1 MFKEM
6 KHNIG
11 EWMLYLIRKIRILLF
26 APLALFIHMVSPLLL
41 IRIGAI
47 YSERVGHLGLDLELS
62 MCYEKSRKQRFGIPK
77 KLDLF
82 YLTGSVSNTYLLKL
96 WKEKL
101 IILPKWLLNPI
112 HRLNHRLPAYNKYN
126 YFDWVQKSGHKDMTL
141 FDQYPSTLSIPASDL
156 ERGRKLL
163 KDLGIAPNQPYI
175 CLAVRDSGYLDQQQP
190 NVDWS
195 THDYRDSKIENYL
208 EMAEY
213 LVTKGFAVLR
223 MGQIMKGSFDSEDP
237 SIIDYA
243 NSPLQSDFADVFL
256 FSSCIFCIS
265 TSTGMDSLATIFRVP
280 TGLVNIANIDSV
292 STGELVKIF
301 QPKEFIEQ
309 RTGKALSYQEIL
321 DRDLFRI
328 SSTSDFG
335 EKGVILVENSPE
347 DLKLFAKELLEIL
360 ALGRA
365 AENIR
370 TESRPALTGE
380 VTIKGRIDKLSKSWL
395 LNHQMYL
402 K

>member
-1 MFKEM
+1 
-6 KHNIG
+6 
-11 EWMLYLIRKIRILLF
+11 MLYLIRKIRILLF

>member
-1 MFKEM
+1 
-6 KHNIG
+6 
-11 EWMLYLIRKIRILLF
+11 MLYLIRKIRILLF

-62 MCYEKSRKQRFGIPK
+62 MCYEKSRKQKFGIPK

-175 CLAVRDSGYLDQQQP
+175 CLAVRDSGYLDQRQP

-365 AENIR
+365 ADNIR
-370 TESRPALTGE
+370 TESRPALAGE

>member
-1 MFKEM
+1 
-6 KHNIG
+6 
-11 EWMLYLIRKIRILLF
+11 MLYLIRKIRILLF

-62 MCYEKSRKQRFGIPK
+62 MCYEKSRKQKFGIPK

-96 WKEKL
+96 WREKL

-112 HRLNHRLPAYNKYN
+112 HRLSHRLPAYNKYN

-141 FDQYPSTLSIPASDL
+141 FDRYPSTLSIPASDL
-156 ERGRKLL
+156 EKGKKLL

-175 CLAVRDSGYLDQQQP
+175 CLAVRDSAYLERQQP
-190 NVDWS
+190 KVDWS
-195 THDYRDSKIENYL
+195 NHDYRDSKIENYL

-223 MGQIMKGSFDSEDP
+223 MGQIIKGSFDSDHP
-237 SIIDYA
+237 GIIDYA

-280 TGLVNIANIDSV
+280 TGLVNIVNIDSV
-292 STGELVKIF
+292 AAGELVKIF
-301 QPKEFIEQ
+301 QPKQFIDQ
-309 RTGKALSYQEIL
+309 RSGKTLTYQEIL
-321 DRDLFRI
+321 DRDLFNI
-328 SSTSDFG
+328 FSTSDFG

-360 ALGRA
+360 ALERVA
-365 AENIR
+365 DNIR
-370 TESRPALTGE
+370 TEPRPALTGE

-395 LNHQMYL
+395 LNHHGYL